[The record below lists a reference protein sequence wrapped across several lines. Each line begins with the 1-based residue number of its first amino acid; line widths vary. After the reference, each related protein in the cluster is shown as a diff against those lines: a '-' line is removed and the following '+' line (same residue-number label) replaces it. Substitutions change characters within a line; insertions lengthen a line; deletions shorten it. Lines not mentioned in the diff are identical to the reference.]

1 LQAKH
6 DLHPHVFS
14 MLLFH
19 FFNNRI

>member
-19 FFNNRI
+19 FFNNGI